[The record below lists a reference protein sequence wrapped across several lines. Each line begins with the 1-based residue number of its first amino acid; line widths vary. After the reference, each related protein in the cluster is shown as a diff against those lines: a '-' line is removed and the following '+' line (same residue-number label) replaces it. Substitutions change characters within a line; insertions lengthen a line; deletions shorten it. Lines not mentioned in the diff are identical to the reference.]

1 MTRETA
7 PRFSL
12 SLAILD
18 TRIPRLSGERIS
30 LYTILEYI
38 NPVRERKA
46 RVVGG
51 TRARLRLSTRK
62 ETLVDARVW
71 GWYRYRRR
79 FTITRAYRLCA
90 RLVFEQSGCFFGES
104 SWEISA
110 FEDSSSSCKRE
121 LRGENSKR
129 Q

>member
-62 ETLVDARVW
+62 EALVDARVW
-71 GWYRYRRR
+71 GWYMYIDAVLRL
-79 FTITRAYRLCA
+79 RARIGFVLGWYSNKVDA
-90 RLVFEQSGCFFGES
+90 F
-104 SWEISA
+104 SA
-110 FEDSSSSCKRE
+110 SPPGR
-121 LRGENSKR
+121 
-129 Q
+129 